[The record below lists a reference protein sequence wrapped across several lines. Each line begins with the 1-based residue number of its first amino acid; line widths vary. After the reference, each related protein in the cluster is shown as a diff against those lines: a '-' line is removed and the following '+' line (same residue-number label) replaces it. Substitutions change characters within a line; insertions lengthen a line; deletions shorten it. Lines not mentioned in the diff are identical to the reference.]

1 MIAAGLC
8 LMGGGFAQEKNC
20 LAVDSYWPSTCVS
33 IPYSPS
39 SVSIYQ
45 HDEVPAG
52 MPFHAC
58 HAYTHQFCKKG
69 NMSLFFVNQN
79 GYSVYNCYK
88 IDNYV
93 EMQNSY
99 GPGAARHVSVTPEY
113 LDLEYLADVS
123 GARIDSIGLS
133 ISPGVWDAEQ
143 PGTLLRMLDARPGEK
158 DFYVAYGQ
166 WGWKWYLLP
175 MRSVLCTEA
184 VFDFEEKVLVEL

>member
-1 MIAAGLC
+1 M
-8 LMGGGFAQEKNC
+8 
-20 LAVDSYWPSTCVS
+20 
-33 IPYSPS
+33 
-39 SVSIYQ
+39 
-45 HDEVPAG
+45 
-52 MPFHAC
+52 
-58 HAYTHQFCKKG
+58 
-69 NMSLFFVNQN
+69 
-79 GYSVYNCYK
+79 
-88 IDNYV
+88 
-93 EMQNSY
+93 
-99 GPGAARHVSVTPEY
+99 TPEY

-133 ISPGVWDAEQ
+133 IRPGVWDAEQ